1 MGIMKSPGE
10 WLPSLLGGL
19 AMSAIAAVIG
29 SVASAATTDAANM
42 LPGVASAAPR
52 VVPTLFVAGD
62 STAAKGPT
70 AAQEGW
76 GEPLTWYFDPAKLK
90 VVNAAVGGRSSR
102 TFITQGH
109 WDGLLAQ
116 LQPGDFVLLQFGHND
131 NGALNQEPPGSGRPL
146 RARGSIAGVG
156 EDSAEIDNVVTGR
169 HEQVH
174 SFGWYLRRMIADV
187 RQKGATPILLSL
199 TARNLWKDGRVECG
213 SGDYRQWDAE
223 VARSAQVEFI
233 DLTRI
238 LADRY
243 QAMGAAAVQEFFSI
257 DYLHTNPSGAY
268 FNAAAVVSG
277 LRALPA
283 GPFAA
288 ALSATG
294 RAVAP
299 DVGAQSGSVCPNIS
313 G

>member
-1 MGIMKSPGE
+1 MKSPGR
-10 WLPSLLGGL
+10 WVPYLFGAL
-19 AMSAIAAVIG
+19 AMTASASTIG
-29 SVASAATTDAANM
+29 SGAGAPTTAAAGSPSVAPAASRA
-42 LPGVASAAPR
+42 
-52 VVPTLFVAGD
+52 VPTLFIAGD

-70 AAQEGW
+70 GTQEGW
-76 GEPLTWYFDPAKLK
+76 GEPLMWYFDPAKLK

-102 TFITQGH
+102 TFMTQGH
-109 WDGLLAQ
+109 WEALLAQ
-116 LQPGDFVLLQFGHND
+116 VQPGDTVLLQFGHND
-131 NGALNQEPPGSGRPL
+131 NGALNREPPGSSRPL

-156 EDSAEIDNVVTGR
+156 EERAEIDNVVTGQ
-169 HEQVH
+169 HERVQ

-187 RQKGATPILLSL
+187 RQKGATPIVLSL
-199 TARNLWKDGRVECG
+199 TARNIWKDGRVECG

-233 DLTRI
+233 DLTRV

-243 QAMGAAAVQEFFSI
+243 QTLGTAAVQEFFTI
-257 DYLHTNPSGAY
+257 DHLHTNPAGAY

-283 GPFAA
+283 GHFAA

-294 RAVAP
+294 LAVAADP
-299 DVGAQSGSVCPNIS
+299 GAQVGSVCPAIA